1 MNIGIVGNGIVG
13 GAIKYGFEKLG
24 HNIVVHDIK
33 LKTKIED
40 VVNTNIVFICVGICI
55 ATVCLSLSDLLSCPC
70 LMFSYTSLPSCAIC
84 IATMCLSVVP

>member
-40 VVNTNIVFICVGICI
+40 VVNTNIVFICVPTPSTSICDRDWETHI
-55 ATVCLSLSDLLSCPC
+55 L
-70 LMFSYTSLPSCAIC
+70 
-84 IATMCLSVVP
+84 